1 MVLKERKKKTIIE
14 QRGMTRD
21 YKKTLTKQ
29 LGLLY
34 IKKKRKETK
43 RLGNWWQNRRRGEG
57 GGPRRGF
64 LNDQNEASGDGGL

>member
-43 RLGNWWQNRRRGEG
+43 RLGNWW
-57 GGPRRGF
+57 
-64 LNDQNEASGDGGL
+64 